1 MCVSIGEYMYIVVA
15 SLLPGVQCWGI
26 FNGVSVYIWVY
37 TKERSALKC
46 VSFLYRIINV
56 RVMCM

>member
-1 MCVSIGEYMYIVVA
+1 MCVSIGEYMYVVVA

-46 VSFLYRIINV
+46 V
-56 RVMCM
+56 